1 MLLAYID
8 EIGEPGAFVSPDH
21 SRYKTSPAFGYAGFI
36 IDADH
41 ALDFGRA
48 FAEEKRQLFRMEL
61 ERAEHAGRWERKGNE
76 LFNQVTLERQP
87 QQFRVFNFLVQQCR
101 HFGGRLFYYA
111 DEKPRGTPGQV
122 RVEPEDREVA
132 AMRETLNRIARHAQT
147 RQSNVMVM
155 IDQVNEKTRAK
166 RLPVMYSHVL
176 GRAADYPEMRRL
188 VEPPMHIDSVL
199 SSNIQFADW
208 VAACTSRALEY
219 QLLTESR
226 HGSVALSDTLR
237 EVRAGSV
244 WTYESKVHLRHR
256 AVADLCRAEIF
267 DKTRPLFPQPE
278 GHLVNEHLDPAVVE
292 KMRGIA
298 EAAVRRSR
306 GR

>member
-1 MLLAYID
+1 M
-8 EIGEPGAFVSPDH
+8 V
-21 SRYKTSPAFGYAGFI
+21 RQC
-36 IDADH
+36 
-41 ALDFGRA
+41 
-48 FAEEKRQLFRMEL
+48 RQL
-61 ERAEHAGRWERKGNE
+61 
-76 LFNQVTLERQP
+76 
-87 QQFRVFNFLVQQCR
+87 
-101 HFGGRLFYYA
+101 GGRLFFYA
-111 DEKPRGTPGQV
+111 DDKPRGPPGQV
-122 RVEPEDREVA
+122 RAEPEDREVA
-132 AMRETLNRIARHAQT
+132 AMRETLSRIARHAQT
-147 RQSNVMVM
+147 RDSNVMVM

-176 GRAADYPEMRRL
+176 GRAAEYPEMRHV

-226 HGSVALSDTLR
+226 HGSVVLSDALR
-237 EVRAGSV
+237 EIRAGSA

-267 DKTRPLFPQPE
+267 GKERPLFPRPD
-278 GHLVNEHLDPAVVE
+278 GHLVHEHLDPAVVE

-298 EAAVRRSR
+298 EAATRQPR